1 MRNLSKYYQ
10 EDKEAQK
17 IGFHLFDVMPASF
30 IFDEKMEDLEEFK
43 KCFDDHKNTRMH
55 QKQCEKN
62 IWLAKPSQGS
72 AGTGIQVLSDYD
84 KIIELVS
91 QPLAKGQNWVVQKYV
106 EKPILYNNR
115 KFDIR
120 VWVLCTNQND
130 VYIFDTFYTRNCA
143 S

>member
-62 IWLAKPSQGS
+62 IWLAKPS
-72 AGTGIQVLSDYD
+72 
-84 KIIELVS
+84 
-91 QPLAKGQNWVVQKYV
+91 
-106 EKPILYNNR
+106 
-115 KFDIR
+115 
-120 VWVLCTNQND
+120 
-130 VYIFDTFYTRNCA
+130 
-143 S
+143 